1 MGAEIFVKYMDIED
15 LSVIL
20 QIWDIGGE
28 ELFQFLLPT
37 YSSGSAGAIFM
48 FDVTRYKT
56 ITEIGTWLKMF
67 NEGLKSD
74 EKKER
79 IPIIMVGGKI
89 DLKEQRT
96 VSHEESEKICQAHD
110 LYSYIE
116 CSSVTGENVGVIFE
130 DITRVILKNHG
141 FI

>member
-15 LSVIL
+15 LSVVL

-28 ELFQFLLPT
+28 EQFQFLLPA
-37 YSSGSAGAIFM
+37 YSSGSSGGIFM

-74 EKKER
+74 EKKEI

-89 DLKEQRT
+89 DLKEQRS
-96 VSHEESEKICQAHD
+96 VSHEESEKICQTHN
-110 LYSYIE
+110 LHSYIE

-130 DITRVILKNHG
+130 DLTRVILKNHG
-141 FI
+141 LI